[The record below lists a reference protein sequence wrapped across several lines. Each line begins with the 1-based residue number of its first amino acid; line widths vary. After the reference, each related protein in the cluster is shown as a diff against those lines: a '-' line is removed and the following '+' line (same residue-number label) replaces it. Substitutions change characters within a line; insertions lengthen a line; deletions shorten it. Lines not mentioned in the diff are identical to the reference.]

1 MTGRTIAH
9 YELVEKIGEGGM
21 GAVYKARDKRLAR
34 FVAVKI
40 LAESWILNSQQRQ
53 RFLLEAR
60 VTSALSHPNIVTVHD
75 LVEEGGRSAIVMEY
89 VAGRNSGRADP
100 RGRRA
105 HAGSIE
111 VCGLDRRRAGRRSC
125 CRDLSP
131 RSEAQQL
138 WAQKLAPQTRRPLG
152 APLPVLHLH
161 GSRHAAGG
169 LSFGDAITGDAL
181 YCGLREMSSNIW
193 LASPD

>member
-89 VAGRNSGRADP
+89 VAGRT
-100 RGRRA
+100 
-105 HAGSIE
+105 
-111 VCGLDRRRAGRRSC
+111 LDELIRAGATRM
-125 CRDLSP
+125 P
-131 RSEAQQL
+131 EAL
-138 WAQKLAPQTRRPLG
+138 KYA
-152 APLPVLHLH
+152 V
-161 GSRHAAGG
+161 
-169 LSFGDAITGDAL
+169 
-181 YCGLREMSSNIW
+181 
-193 LASPD
+193 